1 MTTAAANPPIVSVS
15 DLRFSYL
22 RGGAVISALRG
33 VSLDVQPGEAVGLV
47 GESGSG
53 KSTLAR
59 VLLGLTNPRLSR
71 IESGRIVID
80 GQDVTGFGAQ
90 QWQAL
95 RGHPV
100 AMMFQ
105 DPLTYLNPVMTVGR
119 QIAESVRLHDAGVE
133 VGARVRELLGL
144 VRLPEGAAKAY
155 AHELSGGMRQRALL
169 AVALGCRP
177 RLLVADEPTTALD
190 VTTQAEIMALLA
202 DLRQRLGMAMLLIS
216 HDLGLVASAC
226 TRIVVMYAGR
236 TVEWGA
242 TDGVFKASAHPYTVG
257 LLQSARV
264 VRDAAGRFPTIG
276 GDVPNLAHPI
286 EGCPFRPR
294 CAFAFDACVRM
305 PEPVAVPGE
314 REHAVRCWHFEE
326 RLRSTEEA
334 PHGALGG

>member
-1 MTTAAANPPIVSVS
+1 MSTAAAADPPIVAVS

-22 RGGAVISALRG
+22 RRGAVVSALRG
-33 VSLDVQPGEAVGLV
+33 VSLDVRPGEAVGLV

-59 VLLGLTNPRLSR
+59 VLLGLTHPRLSR
-71 IESGRIVID
+71 IEEGRIVID
-80 GQDVTGFGAQ
+80 GRDVTDFDPQ
-90 QWQAL
+90 QWQGL

-105 DPLTYLNPVMTVGR
+105 DPLTYLNPVMAIGR
-119 QIAESVRLHDAGVE
+119 QIAESVRLHDGAVD

-144 VRLPEGAAKAY
+144 VRLPETAAKAY

-202 DLRQRLGMAMLLIS
+202 DLRRRLGMAMLLIS

-226 TRIVVMYAGR
+226 TRIYVMYAGR
-236 TVEWGA
+236 TVEWGP
-242 TDGVFKASAHPYTVG
+242 TDGVFGAPEHPYTRG
-257 LLQSARV
+257 LLESARV

-276 GDVPNLAHPI
+276 GDVPNLAQPI

-294 CAFAFDACVRM
+294 CALAVDRCIEM
-305 PEPVAVPGE
+305 PVPVGVPGGHD
-314 REHAVRCWHFEE
+314 HAVRCWHFEE
-326 RLRSTEEA
+326 RVRLGAEALRA
-334 PHGALGG
+334 D